1 HGFCRTRNS
10 CYIRPF
16 GRNHAHKPSH
26 PTLFNVSK
34 FHLSSPMAPIGSLW
48 GVLVQRQ
55 TKSILSAAAIA
66 GLELDLKPVEFGV
79 TNKSPEYLEKF
90 GMGKIPAFESNDEF
104 SLIEGASIAR
114 YVASLAPESGLL
126 GDSVKDAAQIDQWI
140 HFVEHEISAYTDL
153 ISQLV
158 KGFFP
163 EKTYNEHI
171 HKSLFERQERSLK
184 FLEQSI
190 KTGEFLVTDKI
201 TLADIV
207 VAAVIQRAAGIT
219 LGAAERALYPNIF
232 AHYAKVAADPRIKAI
247 FGAAEFVEVPLA
259 FAKVD

>member
-1 HGFCRTRNS
+1 
-10 CYIRPF
+10 
-16 GRNHAHKPSH
+16 
-26 PTLFNVSK
+26 
-34 FHLSSPMAPIGSLW
+34 MAPIGSLW
-48 GVLVQRQ
+48 GVLFQRQ

-79 TNKSPEYLEKF
+79 TNKSPEYLDKF
-90 GMGKIPAFESNDEF
+90 AMGKIPAFESNDGF
-104 SLIEGASIAR
+104 TLIEGASIAR
-114 YVASLAPESGLL
+114 YAPESGLL
-126 GDSVKDAAQIDQWI
+126 GDSVRDAAQIDQWI

-184 FLEQSI
+184 FLEQCI
-190 KTGEFLVTDKI
+190 NTREFLVTDKI

>member
-1 HGFCRTRNS
+1 MLPN
-10 CYIRPF
+10 I
-16 GRNHAHKPSH
+16 
-26 PTLFNVSK
+26 
-34 FHLSSPMAPIGSLW
+34 I
-48 GVLVQRQ
+48 Q
-55 TKSILSAAAIA
+55 ILSAAAIA
-66 GLELDLKPVEFGV
+66 GLELDLKPFELGV
-79 TNKSPEYLEKF
+79 TNKSPEYLDKF
-90 GMGKIPAFESNDEF
+90 AMGKIPAFESNDGF

-140 HFVEHEISAYTDL
+140 HFVEHEINAYTDL

-163 EKTYNEHI
+163 EKSYFSREKTYNEHV

-190 KTGEFLVTDKI
+190 STHEFLVTNKI
-201 TLADIV
+201 TLADVV

-219 LGAAERALYPNIF
+219 LGAAERAFYPNIF